1 MSSFSLQDKTRVYL
15 LNGDGTCSAPHQRWG
30 LWLSP
35 NETMRK
41 HWETIRLTIQNISYM
56 LCYIASLS
64 LYIYIWYIHI
74 YNIYDI
80 YIHQLYQ
87 LSVISAIYQLYRFS
101 HPREVAQVTNIKV
114 GCPHPCSEAGR
125 DSFLRFLA
133 KNEGFFHG
141 KIIYQ
146 SLVTNDLPSG
156 KHTKNYGT
164 SPFLIEKSTTNGPFS
179 LMIR

>member
-64 LYIYIWYIHI
+64 LYIYDMY
-74 YNIYDI
+74 I
-80 YIHQLYQ
+80 YIYTSYISYQLYQ
-87 LSVISAIYQLYRFS
+87 LYISYIGSPIPVKSPRSRTSKLAVPIRARRRGGIVFSVS
-101 HPREVAQVTNIKV
+101 
-114 GCPHPCSEAGR
+114 
-125 DSFLRFLA
+125 
-133 KNEGFFHG
+133 
-141 KIIYQ
+141 
-146 SLVTNDLPSG
+146 
-156 KHTKNYGT
+156 
-164 SPFLIEKSTTNGPFS
+164 
-179 LMIR
+179 